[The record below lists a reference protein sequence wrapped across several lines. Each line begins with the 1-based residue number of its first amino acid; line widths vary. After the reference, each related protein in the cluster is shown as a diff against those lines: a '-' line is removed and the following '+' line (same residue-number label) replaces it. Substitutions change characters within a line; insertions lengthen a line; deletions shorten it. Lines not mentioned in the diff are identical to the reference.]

1 MTATRHSSATVT
13 TPSEREI
20 VITRSFDAPLDLVWQ
35 AMTTPRL
42 VLRWWGPQWCPLV
55 SCEIDLR
62 VGGSWRYVALA
73 DDGSELG
80 WHGTYREIEPRA
92 RIVSTEVFEGFPDA
106 ESVNTMTLTHA
117 DGVTTAQTVVLHRS
131 RENRDGH
138 LQSGMEGGMQDTFNR
153 LDDLLASAA
162 SPAEQFCRV
171 AGQFS
176 ARAHAVPAE
185 AWDKPSPC
193 EGWSARDVVGHMVE
207 WMPGF
212 LGSIDVP
219 IPAGPSAAEDPSA
232 AWDHLAAEIQRVLD
246 DPEVATRE
254 FTHEHLGTQT
264 VEMAIGRIMTGDV
277 LIHTWDLA
285 RSTGGDE
292 RLDPGLV
299 HAMLDG
305 IQAMDE
311 VMRSSGQ
318 YGPKVSVA
326 TTADEQ
332 TQLIAFMG
340 RTP

>member
-1 MTATRHSSATVT
+1 MATRHGSATVT
-13 TPSEREI
+13 TPGDREI
-20 VITRSFDAPLDLVWQ
+20 VITRVFEAPAALIWDAL
-35 AMTTPRL
+35 TTPAL
-42 VLRWWGPQWCPLV
+42 LLRWWGPEWAPLV
-55 SCEIDLR
+55 AAEVDLR
-62 VGGSWRYVALA
+62 VGGDWRYVCRREDA
-73 DDGSELG
+73 SELA
-80 WHGTYREIEPRA
+80 WHGTYRELERSV
-92 RIVSTEVFEGFPDA
+92 RIVSTEVFDGFPDA
-106 ESVNTMTLTHA
+106 ESLNTMTLTESN
-117 DGVTTAQTVVLHRS
+117 DLTTLRTVVLHSS
-131 RENRDGH
+131 RDHRDGH
-138 LQSGMEGGMQDTFNR
+138 IESGMESGMQETFNR
-153 LDDLLASAA
+153 LDDLLESSR
-162 SPAEQFCRV
+162 SPAEQFRQV

-176 ARAHAVPAE
+176 ARAHAVPAA
-185 AWDKPSPC
+185 AWDNPSPC
-193 EGWSARDVVGHMVE
+193 EGWSARDVLGHMVE

-219 IPAGPSAAEDPSA
+219 IPAGPSVAKDPPA
-232 AWDHLAAEIQRVLD
+232 AWDHLAAEIQSVLD

-264 VEMAIGRIMTGDV
+264 VEVAIGRIMTGDI

-285 RSTGGDE
+285 RATGGDE
-292 RLDPGLV
+292 RLDPGMV